1 MRCKFLFAGAVALAL
16 ASCSNASAFKSGS
29 TVNVDGTY
37 YYIPAIPVSSLA
49 VGQDQLK
56 TACSPG
62 DDFIP
67 LTVMTG
73 DFNTFDATALK
84 TEVSKYIAADDV
96 FSAGFLQAIY
106 LISTTPA
113 ELHTSLTPTLSG
125 YGNKLFMVSLTSNS
139 SMATTSCSSE
149 LPTGPH
155 FLHAYTGAVYQAY
168 RLYSDYEGAFTEGTI
183 AGTDGNFST
192 MSASIPG
199 VQSPTIGV
207 PSRLYYT
214 KTDAQPLAGVR
225 LGVKD
230 IYDVAGTRRGCGN
243 RAYYD
248 LYPERL
254 TTAPA
259 VQKLLDAGAILVG
272 KMKTSQFANGEMA
285 TADWVDYHSPFN
297 ARGDGYNDPSSSSSG
312 PGAGIGAYD
321 WLDLGLGSDT
331 GGSIRNP
338 AQVNGAFGNRPSH
351 GLVTLDDVM
360 PLSPLMDT
368 AGLIT
373 RDASL
378 LKTAGHVLYSSNLST
393 FTSFP
398 KKLYTSGFPVNIT
411 SEADTVLF
419 DFVSK
424 LEAFLGTNA
433 SVLDYDSMWASSP
446 QAASTNASTLSDLLA
461 LTYPTLIGKQQYALF
476 GAPFITDYE
485 AAHDG
490 RHPFLDPNPL
500 VRWTWAQ
507 TNATT
512 LEEGINNKT
521 IFMDWWNSEVV
532 KTDSETCSD
541 SLLLYPG
548 TLATPNPRNVYID
561 PPKIPAGWSVQNIA
575 IMAGVPDMVLP
586 IGQAPYNSTISLH
599 EEQLPVAIDIIAAP
613 GCDAVVF
620 ELAEQLQQAGIINA
634 PKAGS
639 TMYRREVSARLE

>member
-1 MRCKFLFAGAVALAL
+1 MLSNIQSFAALAVAIAYSAL
-16 ASCSNASAFKSGS
+16 ASTYKSGT

-37 YYIPAIPVSSLA
+37 FYIPASPISSLGL
-49 VGQDQLK
+49 GQDQLSS
-56 TACSPG
+56 ACSPG
-62 DDFIP
+62 DDYIP

-73 DFNTFDATALK
+73 DFNTFDATTLQS
-84 TEVSKYIAADDV
+84 TVTSYLGGDDV
-96 FSAGFLQAIY
+96 FNTGFLQA
-106 LISTTPA
+106 
-113 ELHTSLTPTLSG
+113 
-125 YGNKLFMVSLTSNS
+125 
-139 SMATTSCSSE
+139 TTSCTSE
-149 LPTGPH
+149 LPAGPY
-155 FLHAYTGAVYQAY
+155 FLHAYTGDVFQAY

-183 AGTDGNFST
+183 ANADGNFST

-207 PSRLYYT
+207 PSRLYYA
-214 KTDAQPLAGVR
+214 KSDAQPLAGVR

-248 LYPERL
+248 LYPERP

-259 VQKLLDAGAILVG
+259 VQRLLDAGAVLVG

-351 GLVTLDDVM
+351 GLVTLDNVM

-368 AGLIT
+368 AGFIT

-378 LKTAGHVLYSSNLST
+378 WKTTGHVLYSNNLFT

-398 KKLYTSGFPVNIT
+398 KKLYTSTFPTNIT
-411 SEADTVLF
+411 SEADAVIL
-419 DFVSK
+419 DFLSK
-424 LEAFLGTNA
+424 LETFLGVNA

-446 QAASTNASTLSDLLA
+446 EAASTNASTLSDLLT
-461 LTYPTLIGKQQYALF
+461 LTYPTLIGKQQYTLF
-476 GAPFITDYE
+476 GAPFIADYQ

-490 RHPFLDPNPL
+490 RQPFLDPNPL

-521 IFMDWWNSEVV
+521 IFMDWWNSEVI
-532 KTDSETCSD
+532 KSDPETCSD

-548 TLATPNPRNVYID
+548 TLATPNPRNVYLS
-561 PPKIPAGWSVQNIA
+561 PPVIPAGWSIQNVA

-586 IGQAPYNSTISLH
+586 VGQAPYNSTISLH
-599 EEQLPVAIDIIAAP
+599 EEYLPVAVDIIAAP
-613 GCDAVVF
+613 GCDAVIF
-620 ELAEQLQQAGIINA
+620 ELAEQLQNAGIINA